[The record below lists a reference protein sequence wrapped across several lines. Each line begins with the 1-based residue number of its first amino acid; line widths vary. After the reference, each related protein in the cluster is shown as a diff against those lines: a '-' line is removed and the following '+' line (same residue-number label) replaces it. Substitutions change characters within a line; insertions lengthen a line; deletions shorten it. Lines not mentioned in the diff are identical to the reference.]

1 MQRLGRVEGCMTWRT
16 RCRGTSGYASK
27 VRRRPY
33 VSTDNRD
40 RNVIR
45 AAYAPPIPNGE
56 LETMTDRQRTV
67 VITGAARRLG
77 RALALDFAR
86 AGWRVGV
93 HYATSE
99 NDAQAVVDEIIAAGG
114 VAAGIGADLADSAA
128 VLQIMPT
135 LAEQLGPVTCL
146 VNNASKFVYDDIA
159 SLTPAMWDAH
169 QAVNLRAPVL
179 LAQALAAQLP
189 ADTPG
194 NVINII
200 DQRVWKPTPH
210 FFSYSASK
218 AGLWAVTQT
227 LAQGLAPR
235 IRVNAIGPGPMLQSV
250 HQKAEDFTDQA
261 AATLLQ
267 RGTSPEEI
275 CAAVRYIMAAPALTG
290 QMLALD
296 GGQHLAWQTP
306 DIGDGRG

>member
-1 MQRLGRVEGCMTWRT
+1 MT
-16 RCRGTSGYASK
+16 
-27 VRRRPY
+27 
-33 VSTDNRD
+33 ST
-40 RNVIR
+40 
-45 AAYAPPIPNGE
+45 
-56 LETMTDRQRTV
+56 QKTV
-67 VITGAARRLG
+67 LITGAARRLG
-77 RALALDFAR
+77 RALALDFGR
-86 AGWRVGV
+86 GGWRVGV

-99 NDAQAVVDEIIAAGG
+99 NDAQDVIDEIVAAGG
-114 VAAGIGADLADSAA
+114 QAVGVAADLVDAPA
-128 VLQIMPT
+128 VARIVMDV
-135 LAEQLGPVTCL
+135 AERLGPVTCL
-146 VNNASKFVYDDIA
+146 INNASVFVYDDIA
-159 SLTPAMWDAH
+159 TLDVAQWDAH
-169 QAVNLRAPVL
+169 QAVNLRAPVF

-189 ADTPG
+189 AGASG
-194 NVINII
+194 NIINII

-210 FFSYSASK
+210 FFSYSAAK

-250 HQKAEDFTDQA
+250 HQKPADFDAQV
-261 AATLLQ
+261 AATPLQ

-275 CAAVRYIMAAPALTG
+275 CAAVRYILSAPALTG